1 VVDADG
7 PVLGDQEPGA
17 VFHTVHHPFATGDL
31 LVLFT
36 DGIIEAP
43 DKRGRMF
50 GLRRLADTVRG
61 EATRELP
68 EVLAAIKNAFAAHV
82 GDGEVDD
89 DVTVVLVRQ
98 LPESRAG

>member
-1 VVDADG
+1 MPTARCSATRSRARCST
-7 PVLGDQEPGA
+7 PC
-17 VFHTVHHPFATGDL
+17 TTGDL

-61 EATRELP
+61 HAGRELP
-68 EVLAAIKNAFAAHV
+68 DILAAVKAAFAAHV
-82 GDGEVDD
+82 GEGEVDD

-98 LPESRAG
+98 LPESRAP